1 MKTIIQSKTFIL
13 LLLVPTLIFA
23 SVDPDKTAK
32 HKKEKTINK
41 SFNVNSNAELKVD
54 NSYGNLDIVTWNE
67 NRIDIEVTITV
78 EGSNEEKVDKRL
90 DEITVEFDASSNMVS
105 AKTIFN
111 KNKSKSWWNW
121 SGGSNSSI
129 TINYVIKM
137 PVTNSVNLENDYGS
151 INLGRL
157 EGNAKIS
164 CDYGKITTKELM
176 GNNNVLSFDYSQ
188 NCYFEYLNE
197 ASIDADYSGF
207 VIAKAKNI
215 NLSADYTQSKF
226 EIAEDITYDCDYGS
240 FTAEKANNV
249 SGNGDYLTVVLGDIY
264 KNVSI
269 EADYGSIKIKNMTE
283 NAGNVTINSDY
294 VGINLG
300 YDAAYNFSFDI
311 NLEYGS
317 LKGDNGFEFNK
328 RREESGEKYY
338 SGYYG
343 SASSGNLIKINSDY
357 GSISFNKN

>member
-1 MKTIIQSKTFIL
+1 MKTTIISKSLIIL
-13 LLLVPTLIFA
+13 LLLPTLLLA

-32 HKKEKTINK
+32 HKKEKTIKK

-67 NRIDIEVTITV
+67 NRIEIEVTIMV
-78 EGSNEEKVDKRL
+78 EGSNEEKVIKKL

-121 SGGSNSSI
+121 SGNDRSSMS
-129 TINYVIKM
+129 INYVIKM
-137 PVTNSVNLENDYGS
+137 PVTNSVNLDNDYGS
-151 INLGRL
+151 INLGRI
-157 EGNAKIS
+157 EGNAKIN

-176 GNNNVLSFDYSQ
+176 GSNNVLTFDYSS
-188 NCYFEYLNE
+188 NCYFEYLNGGT
-197 ASIDADYSGF
+197 IDADYSGF
-207 VIAKAKNI
+207 VVAKAKNI
-215 NLSADYTQSKF
+215 SLSADYTQSKF
-226 EIAEDITYDCDYGS
+226 EIAEDISYDCDYGS
-240 FTAEKANNV
+240 FTADKANNV
-249 SGNGDYLTVVLGDIY
+249 TGNGDYLTVVLGDIY

-283 NAGNVTINSDY
+283 NAGNVTIVSDY

-300 YDAAYNFSFDI
+300 YSSGYNFNFDI

-317 LKGDNGFEFNK
+317 LKGEDDFEFNK

-338 SGYYG
+338 SGYFG
-343 SASSGNLIKINSDY
+343 SASSTNLIKINSDY
-357 GSISFNKN
+357 GSVTFKKN